1 MPGHATSDQH
11 TCPGWLGFGGV
22 IFTVSHL
29 VYSTLGPGTA
39 DLAAP
44 PPAIPPYRGPDTPG
58 QGAARGPAQ
67 VQGPGEVVAQIPAQ
81 PPPSSEWGVVGAEPG
96 AVHYTS
102 LCLHHLAASPAL
114 QQRLTQL
121 WLHNLNQFTIKSALE
136 DGMLVEFAE
145 LEESEALVPALAN
158 MTVETMPNDNLVSDT
173 VCSIV
178 TAVTMSCAAAAG
190 GRGHAQLHLPAA
202 GQQTSAGPD
211 DDQVSPHHL
220 LHLPPAPNSC
230 CSEYSLHLDR
240 VRGRFSVTFIN
251 AEDLAVAKFEGWPDI
266 KARLVP
272 GAAGGGASLSREEL
286 NLLEVVEDVALA
298 AVRRVQCDLK

>member
-1 MPGHATSDQH
+1 MPCRLLDWLTSFRMGEDLADKVDEFICAWDKVVGTDLDTLVVLILGECARARHATRDQH

-67 VQGPGEVVAQIPAQ
+67 VQGPGEVVAQMPAQ

-178 TAVTMSCAAAAG
+178 TAVTMT
-190 GRGHAQLHLPAA
+190 P
-202 GQQTSAGPD
+202 
-211 DDQVSPHHL
+211 
-220 LHLPPAPNSC
+220 C
-230 CSEYSLHLDR
+230 CSCW
-240 VRGRFSVTFIN
+240 G
-251 AEDLAVAKFEGWPDI
+251 
-266 KARLVP
+266 AR
-272 GAAGGGASLSREEL
+272 SRSAPPSSCGSA
-286 NLLEVVEDVALA
+286 DPC
-298 AVRRVQCDLK
+298 RTR